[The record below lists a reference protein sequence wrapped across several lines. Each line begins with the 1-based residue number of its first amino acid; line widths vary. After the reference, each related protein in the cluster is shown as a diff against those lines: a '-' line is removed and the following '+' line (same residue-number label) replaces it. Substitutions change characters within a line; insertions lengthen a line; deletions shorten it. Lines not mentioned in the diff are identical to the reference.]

1 MPIIATTNSQ
11 PKELIPAG
19 NYFARCYQMIQIGH
33 VKEVIMGQVKTLNKV
48 RIGWELP
55 TEMRVFN
62 KERGEQPLVIDQEFT
77 LSMHEKSNLRKILAS
92 WRGRDFTIEEA
103 GSFDITKL
111 LGKPC
116 MLNIIHKPGV
126 SDPTKIYE
134 KIGSVSPLPK
144 GTKIPDQINATSV
157 LQFDNFDNVLFSSLP
172 DFIKD
177 KIKTSE
183 EFIKMQNP
191 QMNDFTYSNVNE
203 MTEPIDDLPF

>member
-19 NYFARCYQMIQIGH
+19 NYFARCYQMLQIGH
-33 VKEVIMGQVKTLNKV
+33 VKEVIMGEVKTLNKV

-55 TEMRVFN
+55 TETKIFN
-62 KERGEQPLVIDQEFT
+62 PEKGEQPCVISEEFT
-77 LSMHEKSNLRKILAS
+77 LSMHEKSNLRKLLAS
-92 WRGRDFTIEEA
+92 WRGKDFSIEEA
-103 GSFDITKL
+103 GAFDITKL
-111 LGKPC
+111 LGVPC
-116 MLNIIHKPGV
+116 MLNIIHKPGKQ
-126 SDPTKIYE
+126 DPSKIYQ

-144 GTKIPDQINATSV
+144 GTNMPKQFNPTSL
-157 LQFDNFDNVLFSSLP
+157 LQFDNFDYALYDSLP

-183 EFIKMQNP
+183 EFIKLQNP
-191 QMNDFTYSNVNE
+191 HVTDFTYSNVNE